1 MISVGMRG
9 KIWPGAAF
17 AMTFA
22 LQGAWSTLA
31 TGRDSGQWETS
42 DPAIRNWYQSLM
54 QPDAPAMPCCGEA
67 DAYWA
72 DEVHVRDGK
81 VFAKITDERD
91 DAPLRR
97 PHIPPGTEFEIP
109 HEKLKWDRGNPT
121 GHNVLFVGAG
131 NGRVFC
137 FVQNGGI

>member
-1 MISVGMRG
+1 MASRRVRE
-9 KIWPGAAF
+9 KVWPGAAIALAF
-17 AMTFA
+17 AFH
-22 LQGAWSTLA
+22 GAGTAES
-31 TGRDSGQWETS
+31 RDLGQWENS
-42 DPAIRNWYQSLM
+42 DPAIRNWYQTLM

-81 VFAKITDERD
+81 VYARITDERD

-109 HEKLKWDRGNPT
+109 REKLKWDRGNPT